1 MNTPDTSQNSEPSF
15 RFDEKYLCQ
24 LPALQVLVDL
34 GYQHLTPAEALA
46 ARGGK
51 AGNVLLKTRKRDLM
65 QKLLTG
71 RSRLSLPE
79 TEPAKKDAAP
89 C

>member
-1 MNTPDTSQNSEPSF
+1 MDSF
-15 RFDEKYLCQ
+15 RFDERHLSQ
-24 LPALQVLVDL
+24 VQALQVLVNLD
-34 GYQHLTPAEALA
+34 YQYRTPAEGLA

-51 AGNVLLKTRKRDLM
+51 AGNVLLKTRKRGLM

-79 TEPAKKDAAP
+79 TEPAKKEAAP